1 MYGCESWTIKKA
13 KRWSTNA
20 FELWCLWRL
29 LRVPWTARRFNL
41 GKFLRGVLILEIS
54 LTHTHTHTHTMLRLE
69 HFVIPESNFSEGK
82 GVYWKD
88 TEVNLKIAPISKTN
102 NLSSKNT
109 MVILNCNIKKTRY
122 SYVQTNV
129 SKWSNGGEGTVFVC
143 ERFPINEFRRNK
155 GNRKTLEHHSD
166 NYYEPKAL
174 TILETKE
181 KQDMFQKEYIFVV
194 SKHISQWMLFTK
206 N

>member
-1 MYGCESWTIKKA
+1 
-13 KRWSTNA
+13 
-20 FELWCLWRL
+20 
-29 LRVPWTARRFNL
+29 
-41 GKFLRGVLILEIS
+41 
-54 LTHTHTHTHTMLRLE
+54 
-69 HFVIPESNFSEGK
+69 
-82 GVYWKD
+82 
-88 TEVNLKIAPISKTN
+88 
-102 NLSSKNT
+102 

-129 SKWSNGGEGTVFVC
+129 SKWSNSGEGTVFLC

-166 NYYEPKAL
+166 NYYEQKAL

-194 SKHISQWMLFTK
+194 SKYISQWMLFTK